1 MFRTHN
7 QLVPMRDAAIL
18 EELNLYSTQ
27 IVLRSAL
34 HATNRYYNKEGYH
47 LISNYALRRISYA
60 KKHEI
65 PSSSTSHP
73 ARPAPGSARPVSA
86 C

>member
-34 HATNRYYNKEGYH
+34 HATNMKQQTGIIIRKV
-47 LISNYALRRISYA
+47 II
-60 KKHEI
+60 
-65 PSSSTSHP
+65 
-73 ARPAPGSARPVSA
+73 
-86 C
+86 